1 MAGKSL
7 SCSAQISKIGGITF
21 ADTGLDANIA
31 QRLLSVRRHL
41 EGEEMFLANYADVL
55 TAAPLNDFIDDFR
68 TRGKVAAFLRVRPNY
83 TFHMVTASEDDMVT
97 SIRHVNESDV
107 WINGG
112 YFIMRREIFDYIRPG
127 EELVEEPFQRL
138 MAEGQLLAYGYEGFW
153 EPMDTLKEM
162 QHLEGLYQT
171 GSPPWAVWQN
181 RTRGPIVP

>member
-1 MAGKSL
+1 
-7 SCSAQISKIGGITF
+7 
-21 ADTGLDANIA
+21 
-31 QRLLSVRRHL
+31 
-41 EGEEMFLANYADVL
+41 MFLANYADVL